1 VVIQLL
7 EAPETTDPIGLRDRA
22 ILEVFYAS
30 GIRRN
35 ELRNL
40 TLQDL
45 DFHKTSIRIEKGK
58 GDKQRI
64 VPAGQ
69 RTFDWIRS
77 YLKTTRPLL
86 TSSKAPDA
94 PLFVTGYGDAFS
106 AGSIGHLVRR
116 YLDKIGVTISGGP
129 HLLRHSAATH
139 MMDRGAGLRAIQ
151 RILGH
156 SRLDTTAIYTHVSTD
171 QLREVHARCHPLG
184 DQAESVNT
192 EQSGSSETSQAPDI
206 QDLVD

>member
-7 EAPETTDPIGLRDRA
+7 EAPDTTDPIGLRDRA

-30 GIRRN
+30 GLRRN
-35 ELRNL
+35 ELRSL

-45 DFHKTSIRIEKGK
+45 DFHKTSIRVEKGK

-69 RTFDWIRS
+69 RAFGWIRS
-77 YLKTTRPLL
+77 YLETTRPLL
-86 TSSKAPDA
+86 AASKAPTA

-106 AGSIGHLVRR
+106 AGGLGHLVRR
-116 YLDKIGVTISGGP
+116 YLDQIGVTIVGGP

-171 QLREVHARCHPLG
+171 QLREIHARCHPLG
-184 DQAESVNT
+184 DQAAIENT
-192 EQSGSSETSQAPDI
+192 ERSGSPEASQSPAS